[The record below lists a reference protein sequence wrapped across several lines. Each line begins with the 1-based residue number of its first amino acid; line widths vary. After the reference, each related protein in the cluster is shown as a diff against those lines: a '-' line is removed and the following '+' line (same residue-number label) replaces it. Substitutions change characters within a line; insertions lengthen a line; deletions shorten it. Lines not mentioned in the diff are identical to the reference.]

1 MPGGKQKIHAEMNIG
16 EILNKYPNTRQVF
29 QRHFG
34 EDCFNCPSSRM
45 ESLALGAQLH
55 RIDLDVLIRE
65 LNAKIK

>member
-1 MPGGKQKIHAEMNIG
+1 MSVGKQKIHAEMNIG
-16 EILNKYPNTRQVF
+16 EILEKYPQTRQVF

-45 ESLALGAQLH
+45 ESLGLGALLH
-55 RIDLDVLIRE
+55 RIDVDTLVRE